1 MNTSKLSAIAIVLQ
15 LLVSPAMA
23 QGTTTKDSA
32 TDSAH
37 SYQGGP
43 KTEVPDTMKDQ
54 KKSTTTGQSRG
65 SGGHHYQGGPK
76 TEVPHHM
83 QDKK

>member
-1 MNTSKLSAIAIVLQ
+1 MNTTKVSAIAIALQ
-15 LLVSPAMA
+15 LLVSPVLA
-23 QGTTTKDSA
+23 QGNTTK
-32 TDSAH
+32 DSAH

-43 KTEVPDTMKDQ
+43 KTEVPHTMKDDQ
-54 KKSTTTGQSRG
+54 KSTTTGTSKD

-83 QDKK
+83 KDKK